1 MILENHSEEILTMNH
16 TTFEKLQYNELK
28 DIVKSYC
35 VSGLGKQLL
44 DRLTPSPN
52 LTVVKNRLNETT
64 EARVILDAEG
74 HVPFL
79 GVSNIDNT
87 IQKLEKGVILDPSE
101 LVSISD
107 FLRGCRKI
115 KKFMLEKGFFAPVL
129 ASYANSMSEFKSVE
143 EEINFA
149 IKANR
154 VDSAASRELKRI
166 RNHIESTE
174 EKIKDR
180 LTKFLNSSANKTYI
194 QEFFISKKD
203 DRYTIP
209 IKASYKN
216 HVQGTVVEISSK
228 GATVFME
235 PSAVAKLNVELATL
249 KAEEAVEEYQIL
261 ATLSGLLMENI
272 REININMELISQY
285 DMVFAKAK
293 FSKNIGGL
301 EPSLNDYGYIKL
313 VNCKHPLLTG
323 KAVPLHFEIGKD
335 YRSLIITGPNAGGKT
350 VVLKT
355 IGLLTLATMSGFHIG
370 ADKGTEI
377 AIFDH
382 VFVDIGDNQ
391 SIENALSTFSSHM
404 KNLSDIMR
412 ASNNNTLLLF
422 DEIGSGTEP
431 NEGAALAISI
441 LEEFY
446 HMGCITV
453 ATTHYGE
460 IKRFSEMHSDFMNA
474 AMRFNSETLEPLYKL
489 VIGTSGESNA
499 LWISKKMNIR
509 ETVLQRAKGYIDNKD
524 YHLEQVK
531 DSKIRKPKIEQERT
545 KATYDF
551 KKGDRVKLLDHD
563 DVGIVYEEMD
573 NFYNVVVYYEEEF
586 IKVNV
591 KRLALELPATEL
603 YPEGY
608 DVETLFVNYK
618 DRKLQHDIERGS
630 KKALRKIQKEIK
642 RDKSS

>member
-1 MILENHSEEILTMNH
+1 MNH

-28 DIVKSYC
+28 EIVKSYC

-44 DRLTPSPN
+44 DKLMPSPN
-52 LTVVKNRLNETT
+52 LAVVKNRLNETT
-64 EARVILDAEG
+64 EARAILDAEG

-87 IQKLEKGVILDPSE
+87 IKKLEKGIILDPSE

-115 KKFMLEKGFFAPVL
+115 KKFMLEKEFFAPVL

-166 RNHIESTE
+166 RNHIETTE

-180 LTKFLNSSANKTYI
+180 LTKFLNNSANKTYI

-216 HVQGTVVEISSK
+216 HVQGTIVEVSSK

-235 PSAVAKLNVELATL
+235 PSTVAKLNVEIATL

-293 FSKNIGGL
+293 FSKNIGGV

-355 IGLLTLATMSGFHIG
+355 IGLLTLATMSGFHIV

-382 VFVDIGDNQ
+382 IFVDIGDNQ

-431 NEGAALAISI
+431 NEGAALAIAI

-446 HMGCITV
+446 QMGCMTV

-489 VIGTSGESNA
+489 VIGTSGDSNA

-509 ETVLQRAKGYIDNKD
+509 ETVLQRAKGYIDNKE
-524 YHLEQVK
+524 YHLERVN

-545 KATYDF
+545 KAKYEF

-563 DVGIVYEEMD
+563 DVGIVYLEMD
-573 NFYNVVVYYEEEF
+573 NFYNVVVFYEREF
-586 IKVNV
+586 KKVNV

-608 DVETLFVNYK
+608 DLETLFVDYK

>member
-1 MILENHSEEILTMNH
+1 MNH

-28 DIVKSYC
+28 EIVKSYC

-44 DRLTPSPN
+44 DKLMPIPN

-64 EARVILDAEG
+64 EARAILDAEG

-87 IQKLEKGVILDPSE
+87 IKKLEKGIILDPSE

-115 KKFMLEKGFFAPVL
+115 KKFMLEKEFFAPVL

-166 RNHIESTE
+166 RNHIETTE
-174 EKIKDR
+174 GKIKDR
-180 LTKFLNSSANKTYI
+180 LTKFLNNSANKTYI

-216 HVQGTVVEISSK
+216 HVQGTIVEVSSK

-235 PSAVAKLNVELATL
+235 PSTVAKLNVELATL

-293 FSKNIGGL
+293 FSKNIGGV

-355 IGLLTLATMSGFHIG
+355 IGLLTLATMSGFHIV

-382 VFVDIGDNQ
+382 IFVDIGDNQ

-431 NEGAALAISI
+431 NEGAALAIAI

-446 HMGCITV
+446 QMGCMTV

-509 ETVLQRAKGYIDNKD
+509 ETVLQRAKGYIDNKE
-524 YHLEQVK
+524 YHLERVN

-545 KATYDF
+545 KAKYEF

-563 DVGIVYEEMD
+563 DVGIVYLEMD
-573 NFYNVVVYYEEEF
+573 NFYNVVVFYEREF
-586 IKVNV
+586 KKVNV

-608 DVETLFVNYK
+608 DLETLFVDYK

-630 KKALRKIQKEIK
+630 KKALRMIQKEIK

>member
-1 MILENHSEEILTMNH
+1 MNF
-16 TTFEKLQYNELK
+16 TTLEKLQYHELK

-44 DRLTPSPN
+44 DKLMPSSS
-52 LTVVKNRLNETT
+52 LAVVKTRLNETT
-64 EARVILDAEG
+64 EARAILDAEG

-79 GVSNIDNT
+79 GVSNIEHIMT
-87 IQKLEKGVILDPSE
+87 KLAKGMILDPSE
-101 LVSISD
+101 LVSMSD
-107 FLRGCRKI
+107 FLRGCRNI
-115 KKFMLEKGFFAPVL
+115 KKFMLDKEFFAPVL
-129 ASYANSMSEFKSVE
+129 SSYAHSMAEFKSVE

-166 RNHIESTE
+166 RHHMETTE
-174 EKIKDR
+174 EKIKER
-180 LTKFLNSSANKTYI
+180 LTKFLNNSTNKPYI
-194 QEFFISKKD
+194 QEFFISQKD

-235 PSAVAKLNVELATL
+235 PSVVAKLNVELATL

-261 ATLSGLLMENI
+261 ATLSGLLMEHLHAI
-272 REININMELISQY
+272 QINMELISQY

-293 FSKNIGGL
+293 FSRQIGGM
-301 EPSLNDYGYIKL
+301 EPRLNDYGYINI
-313 VNCKHPLLTG
+313 VNGKHPLLPAN
-323 KAVPLHFEIGKD
+323 AVPLQFTIGQD

-355 IGLLTLATMSGFHIG
+355 IGLLTLATMSGFHIV
-370 ADKGTEI
+370 AEKGTEMALFNHI
-377 AIFDH
+377 
-382 VFVDIGDNQ
+382 FVDIGDNQ
-391 SIENALSTFSSHM
+391 SLENALSTFSSHM

-412 ASNNNTLLLF
+412 AANNHTLLLF

-431 NEGAALAISI
+431 NEGAALAIAI

-446 HMGCITV
+446 HMGCMTV

-460 IKRFSEMHSDFMNA
+460 IKRFSEMHPDFMNA
-474 AMRFNSETLEPLYKL
+474 AMRFNSETLEPLYQL
-489 VIGTSGESNA
+489 MIGTSGESNA
-499 LWISKKMNIR
+499 LWISKKMNVR
-509 ETVLQRAKGYIDNKD
+509 EAVLQRANDYMNNKD
-524 YHLEQVK
+524 YQLTLVQ
-531 DSKIRKPKIEQERT
+531 DSKIRKPKVE
-545 KATYDF
+545 KANVTTVYAYA
-551 KKGDRVKLLDHD
+551 KGDRVKLLDYD
-563 DVGIVYEEMD
+563 DIGLVYKEMD
-573 NFYNVVVYYEEEF
+573 PYNNVSVFYKEQILE
-586 IKVNV
+586 VNV

-608 DVETLFVNYK
+608 DVETLFVDYQA
-618 DRKLQHDIERGS
+618 RKLQHDIERGS
-630 KKALRKIQKEIK
+630 KKALRKIQKEIRK
-642 RDKSS
+642 DKLN